1 MPDALRA
8 ARLAWCVHLLTV
20 RICIVGWLARNWP
33 SSLWALRC
41 KRILSGTWNT
51 SHLRSRRKQALCARP
66 HGTTSVLLKRSTG
79 PNKHTK
85 EGRQGEQ
92 TSLEGQSRWTF
103 MEIYGNIILT
113 EEPPIVSIL
122 RCPTTWTNL
131 AVTPKLLAD
140 LLKYT
145 INQAKPPNTS
155 QHLAILEP
163 KYLESFCRQAQHGY
177 TADSRHHGTGE
188 LTGTNTGEVVGSL
201 ATGAS
206 QICSLSWRGSLQT
219 TGHAVITEPTTHM
232 SGLSYS
238 VNMSNLCRV

>member
-1 MPDALRA
+1 MDP
-8 ARLAWCVHLLTV
+8 
-20 RICIVGWLARNWP
+20 P
-33 SSLWALRC
+33 
-41 KRILSGTWNT
+41 
-51 SHLRSRRKQALCARP
+51 
-66 HGTTSVLLKRSTG
+66 
-79 PNKHTK
+79 
-85 EGRQGEQ
+85 
-92 TSLEGQSRWTF
+92 F

-140 LLKYT
+140 LLKCT

-188 LTGTNTGEVVGSL
+188 LTGTNTGRLLGVGHRCFTDLLTFL
-201 ATGAS
+201 A
-206 QICSLSWRGSLQT
+206 
-219 TGHAVITEPTTHM
+219 
-232 SGLSYS
+232 GLSPDNRPRCDYRANNAHAWL
-238 VNMSNLCRV
+238 VV